1 MAAKRKRVAAFGE
14 VMMRLQAPGYE
25 LLTQA
30 NTLHYSFSGTGVNVA
45 SALSRF
51 GHEAY
56 LVTRLPDN
64 PLGDAAEAFL
74 RKLGILTSCIERG
87 GAYLGM
93 YFLENGF
100 GARPSRV
107 TYSNRQ
113 ASSFNTAPD
122 GTYEVD
128 QIAEQID
135 LIHFCGISLAMNDG
149 VRAQMKALARAVKA
163 KGGTV
168 VFDCNYRP
176 AHWGE
181 GGYALAKPHYEEMLE
196 LADIAMM
203 NERDAMLILGMPT
216 AHEGREEQL
225 ADLLP
230 QVARQYGINVLA
242 GTHRTVNGDNTHTLR
257 GFHYK
262 HEAFVFSEPRT
273 FSVYDRIGAGDAYAS
288 GIVHG
293 ELAGFSPEQTV
304 SFAVASAVLAH
315 TISGDTPMSSERDVL
330 RAMTEAAGDVER

>member
-30 NTLHYSFSGTGVNVA
+30 NTLQYSFSGTGVNVA

-51 GHEAY
+51 GHEAS

-74 RKLGILTSCIERG
+74 RKLGILTPHIVRG

-113 ASSFNTAPD
+113 MSSFNTAPN
-122 GTYEVD
+122 GTYEAER
-128 QIAEQID
+128 IAPQID
-135 LIHFCGISLAMNDG
+135 LIHFCGISLAMNDS

-203 NERDAMLILGMPT
+203 NERDAMLILGMP
-216 AHEGREEQL
+216 AKQEGREEQL
-225 ADLLP
+225 VELLP
-230 QVARQYGINVLA
+230 QVAKHYGINVLA
-242 GTHRTVNGDNTHTLR
+242 GTHRAVNGDNTHTLR

-262 HEAFVFSEPRT
+262 NDAFTFAEPRT

-293 ELAGFSPEQTV
+293 ELTGFTPEETV
-304 SFAVASAVLAH
+304 NFAVASAMLAH
-315 TISGDTPMSSERDVL
+315 TISGDTPMSSERDVR